1 MFNQTQIESYKSIS
15 APADLKSKVFE
26 ACREN
31 KATSYGSYRKA
42 AYRLAPIAACL
53 VLCFSLFSLTFR
65 SDHQPFYLTMGEI
78 ALGSDETPLPSPVQ
92 ESAVTLVR
100 TISLEPSPYTITL
113 QTSPKAQI
121 LSADGDT
128 WLDEEGNLTWT
139 VLIPQEDAV
148 FELTLQSG
156 DETYLVPLTY
166 HLQDGSITIRCQKQ

>member
-1 MFNQTQIESYKSIS
+1 MFNHTQIESYKSIG

-31 KATSYGSYRKA
+31 KATSYGSYSRVS
-42 AYRLAPIAACL
+42 YRLAPIAACL

-65 SDHQPFYLTMGEI
+65 SDHPTFYLSMGEI
-78 ALGSDETPLPSPVQ
+78 ALGSEETLLPSPVQ
-92 ESAVTLVR
+92 ENTVTLVR

-113 QTSPKAQI
+113 QTSPEAQI

-139 VLIPQEDAV
+139 VLIPEDDAV
-148 FELTLQSG
+148 FELTLQAG

-166 HLQDGSITIRCQKQ
+166 HLQDGSISIRCQKQ